1 MDRRRMHSLLFHRIN
16 DHVNVNLSQSLMS
29 VIYPIKK
36 KKNKQT
42 FFQEHFLQE
51 NGICSWGGFLM
62 N

>member
-1 MDRRRMHSLLFHRIN
+1 MHSLLFHRIN

-29 VIYPIKK
+29 VIYPIFKK
-36 KKNKQT
+36 KKKI
-42 FFQEHFLQE
+42 QEHFLQE